1 MHRSP
6 LYKTVAIVVAAWLLL
21 PLCSHSLYAIP
32 QFSLITGNRCTN
44 CHFTAQGGGGRN
56 ELGWYSGKDMKLLRG
71 SAIGL
76 PVLDDM
82 ETNTLADGKLTIGG
96 DVRLQAVRSPRSA
109 DAPRVIIPMQIALH
123 AAYQFDPTFKIEA
136 MLDAAALYSVVK
148 NGVTP
153 YQGQQ
158 IWMASAILQPW
169 KELPSLRVGHFQ
181 PSVGMRY
188 DDHTLLV
195 RQIPGANG
203 TALIPP
209 NYAEYGA
216 ELTYDRP
223 QWLTLSAGVFLPSAL
238 STMTTITPSGELTSL
253 LKAVSSTAGISE
265 LLRSPTLTARVVVS
279 PRTEDHRFNTYF
291 GASVLNN
298 DVFTLVNAFA
308 GIGLTNYLSLMAEYA
323 RSGVENGR
331 QTQAVSV
338 ELMGQAFVWLLPF
351 VRYEYGTTRISPQ
364 SSPTAIFTSQIVLGG
379 QIFPLPFLEFRPE
392 YRITTTE
399 VFSSQRWT
407 VQMHLFF

>member
-1 MHRSP
+1 MNYSS
-6 LYKTVAIVVAAWLLL
+6 LQKVAAPVVAALLL
-21 PLCSHSLYAIP
+21 TFFSPNLRAIP

-56 ELGWYSGKDMKLLRG
+56 ELGWYSGKDMRLLR
-71 SAIGL
+71 AQTIGL
-76 PVLDDM
+76 PALDEL
-82 ETNTLADGKLTIGG
+82 ETNTLADGKLTLGG
-96 DVRLQAVRSPRSA
+96 DVRLQAVRSPRAA

-123 AAYQFDPTFKIEA
+123 AAYQFDPTFKVEA
-136 MLDAAALYSVVK
+136 MLDVAALYSVVK
-148 NGVTP
+148 SGTTP

-158 IWMASAILQPW
+158 IWMASAIIQPW

-181 PSVGMRY
+181 QSVGMRY

-223 QWLTLSAGVFLPSAL
+223 QWLTLSAGVFLPKELAS
-238 STMTTITPSGELTSL
+238 MTTIASNGELTSL
-253 LKAVSSTAGISE
+253 LKVVSSSSGLPE
-265 LLRSPTLTARVVVS
+265 LLRSPTLTARAVFS
-279 PRTEDHRFNTYF
+279 PRTDDHRVNTYF

-308 GIGLTNYLSLMAEYA
+308 GIGWTDKLSLMAEYA

-351 VRYEYGTTRISPQ
+351 VRYEYGTTRINPQ
-364 SSPTAIFTSQIVLGG
+364 SSPDAIFTSQIVLGG

-399 VFSSQRWT
+399 VFASQRWT
-407 VQMHLFF
+407 VQMHVFF